1 MEDGGPGYG
10 GEADDGPHFE
20 YVLVEDGLYYIVA
33 IVGYSSGD
41 SDSHRGKEISDNSQT
56 NIKNGC
62 NHTKVNGTGEGVADS
77 SGVYRWNPWWLS
89 QGSVGDTRR
98 RGL

>member
-10 GEADDGPHFE
+10 GEADDGSTFFE

-33 IVGYSSGD
+33 IVGCSSGD
-41 SDSHRGKEISDNSQT
+41 SGSHQGKEISGNSQT

-89 QGSVGDTRR
+89 RASVGDY
-98 RGL
+98 